1 MKLTRTGS
9 YTPPSSGNFNRV
21 TFNLTVVSAGRQ
33 FDRLGVVYFG
43 DIEIWR
49 TSTAEPTTNGIRWVY
64 IKDMSEYQSLFRQSQ
79 KLIFDL
85 SNAVE
90 DIYTGSYNATLTAN
104 FFTADD
110 TVQPA
115 DLIMP
120 VSARQSANNAPSAFT
135 YPQMTAINEL
145 TVPRNVKRAIFSLS
159 ATGQIDE
166 EFWFGNVLESNVDT
180 FGPGA
185 LLGHSPFREVQLYI
199 DDMLAGVAWPFPII
213 FTGGVVPGLW
223 RPIVGID
230 AFDLREEEIDVGPW
244 LPLLCDGNSHSFEI
258 RVAGISDDG
267 KGYGRVTNDI
277 GNYWVRASIFRY
289 KATLS

>member
-1 MKLTRTGS
+1 MELTKIGP
-9 YTPPSSGNFNRV
+9 YIPPNNCNFNHV
-21 TFNLTVVSAGRQ
+21 TFNLTVLSAGRQ

-43 DIEIWR
+43 DHEIFR
-49 TSTAEPTTNGIRWVY
+49 TSTAEPNANGVRWVY
-64 IKDMSEYQSLFRQSQ
+64 IKDMSHYLSLFQQNQ

-85 SNAVE
+85 GNAVGG
-90 DIYTGSYNATLTAN
+90 IYTGAFNATLTAN

-110 TVQPA
+110 SVQPA

-135 YPQMTAINEL
+135 YPQMTAINDL
-145 TVPRNVKRAIFSLS
+145 TVPRNIKKAVFSLS

-166 EFWFGNVLESNVDT
+166 EFWFGNVLDSDVNT

-199 DDMLAGVAWPFPII
+199 DGMLAGVAWPFPII

-230 AFDLREEEIDVGPW
+230 AFDLREDEVDVSPW

-267 KGYGRVTNDI
+267 KGHGQITNEI
-277 GNYWVRASIFRY
+277 GNYWVRTSVFP
-289 KATLS
+289 LM